1 MDDRRFIMTLDRN
14 DIKNILEVMDR
25 EATRLDK
32 RMKVMAKDSNSSY
45 EEYENTVD
53 SLNCIKKV
61 IEKIKK
67 EYII

>member
-1 MDDRRFIMTLDRN
+1 MN
-14 DIKNILEVMDR
+14 KESV
-25 EATRLDK
+25 RLDK
-32 RMKVMAKDSNSSY
+32 RMKVMAKESDSSY

-53 SLNCIKKV
+53 SLNCVKKV

>member
-1 MDDRRFIMTLDRN
+1 MTLDRN
-14 DIKNILEVMDR
+14 DIKFILEVMNK
-25 EATRLDK
+25 ESVRLDK
-32 RMKVMAKDSNSSY
+32 RMKVMAKESDSSY

-53 SLNCIKKV
+53 SLNCVKKV